1 MNSGIEDP
9 VLAYTRE
16 VKSILHANWND
27 GVVE

>member
-9 VLAYTRE
+9 VLAHIRE
-16 VKSILHANWND
+16 VKFTLHANWND